1 MTSPERVL
9 IMDDDRGMCELVR
22 ECLAPLGCEVTLATN
37 GKDALEQ
44 MASGQVSVAVL
55 DMMLPDM
62 DGMEVLKRIRD
73 EWPQVA
79 IIVLT
84 AYASVENAI
93 EALRMGACD
102 YVTKPFHADVI
113 RSTVQRA
120 VETQRFRRRLTAL
133 NRATQAMIATLDPD
147 RVLDLAMGEAREMLG
162 AEATAVYLLD
172 KGTDELRLAAAAGAE
187 SGLSAGATA
196 PSGEGIAGSVSSS
209 GEPALVEDVGKD
221 KRFSQQTDALVG
233 KTTRSLVAVPLSHK
247 HSAIGTIMAV
257 NKTGGDFD
265 NHDVE
270 LLDTLAGSAAIAIT
284 NARLYQAERELRSLL
299 EQSRLQLVQ
308 SDKLAAT
315 GRLAASLAHEI
326 NNPLQAIH
334 NSLQL
339 MLDFPLEIKEQT
351 EYLEIADEEIQRLMG
366 MVTNILEFARP
377 PRREME
383 PTDINSIVERV
394 ITLAAKYLQHRDV
407 TVRRDLSEDLPSI
420 VAAPD
425 ELEQVV
431 INLVLNAV
439 DAMPEGGSF
448 SVSTGL
454 GDDGRVVLTFADT
467 GHGIEEA
474 HLERIF
480 EPFFSTREKGSGL
493 GLAISR
499 NVVERHGG
507 EIYVESEV
515 NQGATFKVCLP
526 VKAEPEIPAG
536 RS

>member
-1 MTSPERVL
+1 MTRQDRIL
-9 IMDDDRGMCELVR
+9 IMDDDRGMCELVQ
-22 ECLAPLGCEVTLATN
+22 ECLSPLGCEVVLATSGN
-37 GKDALEQ
+37 EALQLMDEEQ
-44 MASGQVSVAVL
+44 IDVAVL

-62 DGMEVLKRIRD
+62 DGMEVLRRIRD
-73 EWPQVA
+73 ERPEVA

-120 VETQRFRRRLTAL
+120 MDTQRFRRRLTAL

-147 RVLDLAMGEAREMLG
+147 EVLSLAMAEARNMLG
-162 AEATAVYLLD
+162 AEAAAALLVER
-172 KGTDELRLAAAAGAE
+172 GTDELRLAAVAGADA
-187 SGLSAGATA
+187 SPPVGSTTPLS
-196 PSGEGIAGSVSSS
+196 EGIAGSVAVS
-209 GEPALVEDVGKD
+209 GQPALVPDAPADE
-221 KRFSQQTDALVG
+221 RFSKRSDGLAG
-233 KTTRSLVAVPLSHK
+233 ESTRSLLAVPLSYK
-247 HSAIGTIMAV
+247 ESTIGTILAA
-257 NKTGGDFD
+257 NKGAGSFD
-265 NHDVE
+265 SHDLE

-284 NARLYQAERELRSLL
+284 NARLFQAERELRSLL

-351 EYLEIADEEIQRLMG
+351 EYLQIADEEIQRLMG
-366 MVTNILEFARP
+366 MVTSILEFARP

-383 PTDINSIVERV
+383 PTDINAIIERV
-394 ITLAAKYLQHRDV
+394 VTLAAKYLQHRDV
-407 TVRRDLSEDLPSI
+407 SVRRDLASDLPS
-420 VAAPD
+420 VMAAPD

-439 DAMPEGGSF
+439 DAMPEGGSL
-448 SVSTGL
+448 SIASRMD
-454 GDDGRVVLTFADT
+454 DDGRITLAFADT

-480 EPFFSTREKGSGL
+480 EPFFSTREKGTGL

-507 EIYVESEV
+507 EITVESEV
-515 NQGATFKVCLP
+515 NKGSEFKVWLP
-526 VKAEPEIPAG
+526 VQAEA
-536 RS
+536 

>member
-1 MTSPERVL
+1 MASQDRVL
-9 IMDDDRGMCELVR
+9 ILDDDRGMCDLVR
-22 ECLAPLGCEVTLATN
+22 ECLSPLGYEIVLATS
-37 GKDALEQ
+37 GKDALKAME
-44 MASGQVSVAVL
+44 AGRFGVAVL

-62 DGMEVLKRIRD
+62 DGMEVLKQIRD
-73 EWPQVA
+73 RSPQVA

-93 EALRMGACD
+93 DALRLGACD

-120 VETQRFRRRLTAL
+120 MEGRRFRKRLTAL
-133 NRATQAMIATLDPD
+133 SRATQAMIATLDPD
-147 RVLDLAMGEAREMLG
+147 EVLNLAMAEARDMLG
-162 AEATAVYLLD
+162 AEATAVILLER
-172 KGTDELRLAAAAGAE
+172 GTDELRVAAAAGAD
-187 SGLSAGATA
+187 AGPSIGSTA
-196 PSGEGIAGSVSSS
+196 ASNEGIAGSVVSS
-209 GEPALVEDVGKD
+209 GEPALVPDARSD
-221 KRFSQQTDALVG
+221 DRFSDRTDALAG
-233 KTTRSLVAVPLSHK
+233 EATRSLLAVPLSYK
-247 HSAIGTIMAV
+247 DSTIGAILAV
-257 NKTGGDFD
+257 NKAAGEFD
-265 NHDVE
+265 HHDIE
-270 LLDTLAGSAAIAIT
+270 LLATLAGSAAIGIT

-339 MLDFPLEIKEQT
+339 MLDFPLEIKEQR
-351 EYLEIADEEIQRLMG
+351 EYLQIADEEIQRLMG
-366 MVTNILEFARP
+366 MVTSILEFARP

-383 PTDINSIVERV
+383 PTDVNSIIDRV
-394 ITLAAKYLQHRDV
+394 LTLAAKYLQHRDV
-407 TVRRDLSEDLPSI
+407 SVQRNLAPDLPSI

-439 DAMPEGGSF
+439 DAMPDGGAV
-448 SVSTGL
+448 SVSSAVA
-454 GDDGRVVLTFADT
+454 DDGRVALKFRDT

-480 EPFFSTREKGSGL
+480 EPFFSTREKGTGL

-507 EIYVESEV
+507 EITVESELDK
-515 NQGATFKVCLP
+515 GAEFTVLLP
-526 VKAEPEIPAG
+526 VKAEAEIPAG
-536 RS
+536 RT